1 MNPFEEKLHALK
13 VAYKADKAIAWEE
26 YRAKSAELK
35 NQLAIVSGI
44 KGVPTLHCVPQG
56 KNFPPSAVRAMS
68 STDFKELLKA
78 DRDRKLSKFG
88 RTYHFMR
95 KETLAE
101 METFYQGGAI

>member
-1 MNPFEEKLHALK
+1 MGGVPRKG
-13 VAYKADKAIAWEE
+13 
-26 YRAKSAELK
+26 AELK

-44 KGVPTLHCVPQG
+44 KGVPTLHCVI
-56 KNFPPSAVRAMS
+56 A
-68 STDFKELLKA
+68 TIKEQQRMLKA

>member
-1 MNPFEEKLHALK
+1 M
-13 VAYKADKAIAWEE
+13 
-26 YRAKSAELK
+26 
-35 NQLAIVSGI
+35 
-44 KGVPTLHCVPQG
+44 
-56 KNFPPSAVRAMS
+56 
-68 STDFKELLKA
+68 LKA

>member
-13 VAYKADKAIAWEE
+13 VAYKADKAITWEE

-44 KGVPTLHCVPQG
+44 KGVPTLHCVI
-56 KNFPPSAVRAMS
+56 A
-68 STDFKELLKA
+68 TIKEQQRMLKA
-78 DRDRKLSKFG
+78 DRDRKLSKLG

>member
-1 MNPFEEKLHALK
+1 MLKNFNVMNPFEEKLHALK
-13 VAYKADKAIAWEE
+13 VAYKADKAIVWEE

-35 NQLAIVSGI
+35 NQLAIVANI
-44 KGVPTLHCVPQG
+44 KGVPTLICVI
-56 KNFPPSAVRAMS
+56 A
-68 STDFKELLKA
+68 TIKEQQRMLKA